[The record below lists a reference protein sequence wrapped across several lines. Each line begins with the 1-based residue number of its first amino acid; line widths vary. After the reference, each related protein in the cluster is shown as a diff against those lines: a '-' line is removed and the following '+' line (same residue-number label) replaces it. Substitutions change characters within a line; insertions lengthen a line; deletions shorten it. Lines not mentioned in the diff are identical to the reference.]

1 MLGGT
6 HLAKGKNT
14 VAVVTE
20 LALPV
25 AQEMGV
31 ELWDVRFEKEGAMWY
46 LRVFIDKQGGVDI
59 NDCENVSRKLD
70 KLLDEVDPIDH
81 SYTLEVSSPGIE
93 RDLVKPE
100 HFSAFMGQDITV
112 RLIRAVEGIRDFV
125 GELIKFEN
133 DEVTILIDDDITMT
147 FKLNET
153 SFVRVVD
160 NFEFGGKEENE

>member
-1 MLGGT
+1 M
-6 HLAKGKNT
+6 AKSKNT

-25 AQEMGV
+25 CESFNV
-31 ELWDVRFEKEGAMWY
+31 SLWDVRFEKEGAMWY
-46 LRVFIDKQGGVDI
+46 LRIFIDRDGGVDI

-70 KLLDEVDPIDH
+70 KILDEVDPIDM

-93 RDLVKPE
+93 RDLIREE
-100 HFSAFMGQDITV
+100 HFKAFMGQDITV
-112 RLIRAVEGIRDFV
+112 RLIRAVEGVRDFV
-125 GELIKFEN
+125 GELTDYN
-133 DEVTILIDDDITMT
+133 DGDITIKLDDELSMT

-160 NFEFGGKEENE
+160 NFDFGGKQENE

>member
-1 MLGGT
+1 M
-6 HLAKGKNT
+6 AKGKNT
-14 VAVVTE
+14 VAVVHD

-25 AQEMGV
+25 AAECGV
-31 ELWDVRFEKEGAMWY
+31 NVWDVRFEKEGAMWY
-46 LRVFIDKQGGVDI
+46 LRVFIDKEGGVDI

-93 RDLVKPE
+93 RDLIKPE
-100 HFSAFMGQDITV
+100 HFAAFMGQDITV

-125 GELIKFEN
+125 GELKSFEN
-133 DEVTILIDDDITMT
+133 DEVTILLDDDLTMT

-160 NFEFGGKEENE
+160 DFQFGGEKENE